1 MNVPQS
7 QLVDIT
13 TTGRR
18 SGRASRIEVGMLS
31 LDGRLYISGLP
42 GPRSW
47 FANVRA
53 DPRMTLHLKA
63 RETADLPARARVIT
77 DADERR
83 SLLTRITRHWR
94 READLER
101 FLASS
106 PLIEVILDRDGS
118 GPPPSPGG

>member
-1 MNVPQS
+1 MNVPES

-18 SGRASRIEVGMLS
+18 SGRPSRIEVGMLS

-53 DPRMTLHLKA
+53 DPRMTLHLKV